1 VNVKARLLACAAVG
15 LTCAFPAVA
24 GAQAPY
30 AAGPPPAAYPG
41 GPNANG
47 FAAAVPPE
55 QVIASVRA
63 AGFAPLSR
71 PVLRGAVYYMR
82 ASRRNVEV
90 RVAIDARSG
99 RVLSAK
105 QLAFDPPPPTGRAG
119 PEAAPVA
126 APRYEPYVR
135 GGEYSET
142 APVPRADVPVEGGA
156 LPPGRAPGVAAPPPP
171 PPKKLATRPAVQRA
185 PGTSD
190 VTGSVP
196 EPVAAKPA
204 ESPPSASPPSA
215 PAPAKPA
222 MLPIAPL
229 E

>member
-1 VNVKARLLACAAVG
+1 MKARLLACAAVA
-15 LTCAFPAVA
+15 CAFPAVA

-30 AAGPPPAAYPG
+30 AAGPPPSAYPG
-41 GPNANG
+41 GPDVNG

-105 QLAFDPPPPTGRAG
+105 QLAFDPPPPATSRAG

-135 GGEYSET
+135 SGEYSET

-156 LPPGRAPGVAAPPPP
+156 LPPAPVPGVGAPP
-171 PPKKLATRPAVQRA
+171 PPKKLATRPPVQRA
-185 PGTSD
+185 RGTGD

-196 EPVAAKPA
+196 EPAAAKPA
-204 ESPPSASPPSA
+204 ESPPSASPASA
-215 PAPAKPA
+215 PAPAPVKPA

>member
-1 VNVKARLLACAAVG
+1 VNVKAQLLACAAFG
-15 LTCAFPAVA
+15 LACAFPAVA

-41 GPNANG
+41 GPYANG
-47 FAAAVPPE
+47 YAAAVPPE

-105 QLAFDPPPPTGRAG
+105 QLAFDQPPTGR

-135 GGEYSET
+135 SGEYSET
-142 APVPRADVPVEGGA
+142 APVPPADVPVEAGA
-156 LPPGRAPGVAAPPPP
+156 LPPGRVPGVAAPPPQ
-171 PPKKLATRPAVQRA
+171 PPKKLATRPPVQRA
-185 PGTSD
+185 RGTD
-190 VTGSVP
+190 EVTGSVP
-196 EPVAAKPA
+196 EPAAAKPA
-204 ESPPSASPPSA
+204 EIPPSA
-215 PAPAKPA
+215 PAAAPVKPA

>member
-1 VNVKARLLACAAVG
+1 VKARLLASAAVA
-15 LTCAFPAVA
+15 CAFPVVA

-30 AAGPPPAAYPG
+30 AAGPPPSAYPG

-55 QVIASVRA
+55 QAIASVRA

-126 APRYEPYVR
+126 VPPRYEPYVR
-135 GGEYSET
+135 SGEYSET

-156 LPPGRAPGVAAPPPP
+156 LPPGRAPGVGAPPPKVAARP
-171 PPKKLATRPAVQRA
+171 PLQRA
-185 PGTSD
+185 RASGE

-196 EPVAAKPA
+196 EPAAAKPA
-204 ESPPSASPPSA
+204 EIPPSASATSA
-215 PAPAKPA
+215 PAPAPVKPA

>member
-1 VNVKARLLACAAVG
+1 VKAQLLACAAVG
-15 LTCAFPAVA
+15 LACAIPAVA

-41 GPNANG
+41 GPYANG
-47 FAAAVPPE
+47 LAAAVPPE

-105 QLAFDPPPPTGRAG
+105 QLAFDTPPPTGRAG

-156 LPPGRAPGVAAPPPP
+156 LPPGRVPGVGAPPPP
-171 PPKKLATRPAVQRA
+171 KTLAARPPVQRA
-185 PGTSD
+185 RGTGE

-196 EPVAAKPA
+196 APAAAKPS
-204 ESPPSASPPSA
+204 ESPPSA
-215 PAPAKPA
+215 PAPAPVKPA

>member
-1 VNVKARLLACAAVG
+1 VKVKAQLLACAAVG
-15 LTCAFPAVA
+15 LACAIPAVA
-24 GAQAPY
+24 SAQAPY

-41 GPNANG
+41 GPYAN
-47 FAAAVPPE
+47 AVPPE

-105 QLAFDPPPPTGRAG
+105 QLAFDPPPSTGRAA
-119 PEAAPVA
+119 PEAAPAA

-135 GGEYSET
+135 SGEYSET

-156 LPPGRAPGVAAPPPP
+156 LPPGRVPGIAAP
-171 PPKKLATRPAVQRA
+171 PPKKLAVRPPVQRA
-185 PGTSD
+185 RGTD
-190 VTGSVP
+190 EVTGSVP
-196 EPVAAKPA
+196 EPAAAKPA
-204 ESPPSASPPSA
+204 ESPPSAPA